1 MMGERSQPTVAD
13 FMALRYVM
21 RCVNESMRL
30 YPHPPVLLRRAQIA
44 DTLPGA
50 RPLPCPFR
58 ALSLCSTGNSARQP
72 VQQSAHSLP
81 HLGLRSFYLPK
92 SYCQA
97 PSPPESPSECPL
109 CDIKRRCRHGGS
121 QLQLAAV
128 INPKQMQC
136 YAVLVTCPD
145 AWSSG
150 WHCSVLPALF
160 EKLSIRAQQGQA
172 GKRIFFLRRRLLGA
186 SRTGRDDIGVQHP
199 PQPRRVGPPK

>member
-81 HLGLRSFYLPK
+81 HLGLRSSYLPK

-97 PSPPESPSECPL
+97 PSPPESDNNSHQASAPFATS
-109 CDIKRRCRHGGS
+109 RG
-121 QLQLAAV
+121 AAGTV
-128 INPKQMQC
+128 ELN
-136 YAVLVTCPD
+136 
-145 AWSSG
+145 
-150 WHCSVLPALF
+150 CS
-160 EKLSIRAQQGQA
+160 
-172 GKRIFFLRRRLLGA
+172 
-186 SRTGRDDIGVQHP
+186 
-199 PQPRRVGPPK
+199 